1 MTARLTIPSTILVT
15 LALQATFAAPAHAQS
30 AALYYDAQT
39 ERSRTGSGGEGMAWG
54 YLHTG
59 PLPAALTLTADDPV
73 TIQLYDND
81 QGERYV
87 GGSNDELQLWM
98 SDTNLS
104 ALAGESVRFEFFSVV
119 PANLLDEADEAFE
132 GSLDLRAQFLQAPG
146 SFATVWNTTTWPSSS
161 RDDGNRAS
169 SFEGYPAADH
179 VVRLY
184 YVHLGRGFSGLS
196 PSGRT
201 IPTVADAGNKKIW
214 ASASVS
220 DTLVESSTNQSIW
233 ENAISGRGMEGV
245 IVVENTSD
253 REALTVNLDFLHL
266 MEDDSPN
273 IGGNDDDLLA
283 TTTGTSPS
291 DYQLAPGATL
301 KWKIFLLPK
310 WEAISEARDFLSGD
324 GDLEPYANFSVSG
337 DPEVPL
343 EILSEE
349 EVAAM
354 GEDQPETTV
363 SFGAAELP
371 SPLPPP
377 PVVAFSGAAE
387 TYTIDQDVDIACT
400 VTDGGG
406 GIVYDTCADVY
417 GPAWSYPA
425 GISTYDAYATDL
437 YGQEGT
443 DSVSF
448 EVVVTPDALIAITER
463 FVDHAGIENS
473 LVKKIEQARKAK
485 TDTAQDAACEAFI
498 HEVEAQAGKH
508 VTEFDA
514 EVLIYWAEEL
524 ELQ

>member
-1 MTARLTIPSTILVT
+1 MTARYTIPSTILVT
-15 LALQATFAAPAHAQS
+15 VALQAAFAGPAHAQS

-54 YLHTG
+54 YFHTG

-73 TIQLYDND
+73 TIQLFDSD

-98 SDTNLS
+98 SDTDLS

-119 PANLLDEADEAFE
+119 PANLLDDADEAFE
-132 GSLDLRAQFLQAPG
+132 GSLELKARFLEAPG
-146 SFATVWNTTTWPSSS
+146 SFATWFNTTTWPSYS
-161 RDDGNRAS
+161 RDDGNRSAS
-169 SFEGYPAADH
+169 MEGYPAADH

-184 YVHLGRGFSGLS
+184 YVHLGRGFSGFS
-196 PSGRT
+196 PSGNT
-201 IPTVADAGNKKIW
+201 IPTVADVGNKKVY
-214 ASASVS
+214 ATASVS
-220 DTLVESSTNQSIW
+220 ETLVDSGTNQSIW

-245 IVVENTSD
+245 VIVENTSD
-253 REALTVNLDFLHL
+253 RDALTVNLDYLKL

-273 IGGNDDDLLA
+273 LFGNDDDLLA
-283 TTTGTSPS
+283 QTTATSPS
-291 DYQLAPGATL
+291 DYQLGPGATL
-301 KWKIFLLPK
+301 KWKVFLLPE
-310 WEAISEARDFLSGD
+310 WEAISDARDFANGD
-324 GDLEPYANFSVSG
+324 GDLEPYSYFSVSG
-337 DPEVPL
+337 DPDMPL

-354 GEDQPETTV
+354 GEDLPETTV
-363 SFGAAELP
+363 SYAAAQPP

-377 PVVAFSGAAE
+377 PVVTFSGAAA
-387 TYTIDQDVDIACT
+387 TYTVDQDVDITCT

-406 GIVYDTCADVY
+406 GIVYHSCADVF
-417 GPAWSYPA
+417 GPAWSFPA
-425 GISTYDAYATDL
+425 GTSSYSAYATDL
-437 YGQEGT
+437 YAQEGT

-448 EVVVTPDALIAITER
+448 EVVVTPDSLIAITER

-473 LVKKIEQARKAK
+473 LVKKIEQAGKAK

-498 HEVEAQAGKH
+498 HEVEAQSGKH
-508 VTEFDA
+508 VSEFDA